1 MEKREEETMEK
12 KRRILCAVMC
22 LLMLI
27 SPVMTAGAEAGVA
40 FTDDLGREVTVA
52 EHGRTA
58 SLLGSFAEIWMLAG
72 GEIIAAPDDAWED
85 LKLDLPEEAVN
96 LGDTKSL
103 SLEKLFEADPDFILA
118 SVNTRQNVEWQAVLE
133 NTDIPTAYFDV
144 NGFADYLRILD
155 IFTDITGRKDLYE
168 KNGLSVQGQIDAAL
182 ERSRARLEENEAPSV
197 LVVMAS
203 ASMLKVKRSEGSVLG
218 EMLKELG
225 CVNIADS
232 EETLLENLSI
242 ERIYEADPDYIF
254 FVQRGNDEEGMK
266 EYVQKMLSDSP
277 IWSILTAVKEEHVF
291 FMEKN
296 LYGLKPNH
304 RWGEAYEKLEDILD
318 DEK

>member
-1 MEKREEETMEK
+1 MEK

>member
-1 MEKREEETMEK
+1 M
-12 KRRILCAVMC
+12 
-22 LLMLI
+22 
-27 SPVMTAGAEAGVA
+27 
-40 FTDDLGREVTVA
+40 
-52 EHGRTA
+52 
-58 SLLGSFAEIWMLAG
+58 
-72 GEIIAAPDDAWED
+72 
-85 LKLDLPEEAVN
+85 
-96 LGDTKSL
+96 
-103 SLEKLFEADPDFILA
+103 
-118 SVNTRQNVEWQAVLE
+118 
-133 NTDIPTAYFDV
+133 
-144 NGFADYLRILD
+144 
-155 IFTDITGRKDLYE
+155 
-168 KNGLSVQGQIDAAL
+168 
-182 ERSRARLEENEAPSV
+182 
-197 LVVMAS
+197 
-203 ASMLKVKRSEGSVLG
+203 
-218 EMLKELG
+218 
-225 CVNIADS
+225 NIADS